1 MTILYLIRH
10 SVKFE
15 RKDINEFN
23 APDSNSQKDEKT
35 MLSVVGEKRAEIL
48 CNKDIFNN
56 IDVIYA
62 SNMVRSQQ
70 TAKYLCTK
78 LNLPLN
84 IDERINERKIGIR
97 NDDIVKDWYI
107 KQYLD
112 PKYKM
117 KEGES
122 QEEVNNRMHDF
133 INEVLYKYNNKKIA
147 VFTHGYAITFAILKW
162 CKLENITKDRV
173 LTYSFN
179 NKIFYDKI
187 LNAPEVFKLTFD
199 NDKLLNIEL
208 IEFEDLPFMQGG
220 I

>member
-15 RKDINEFN
+15 RKDINVFN
-23 APDSNSQKDEKT
+23 APDSNTLKDEKT
-35 MLSVVGEKRAEIL
+35 MLSVIGEKRAEIL
-48 CNKDIFNN
+48 CNKDIFND

-70 TAKYLCTK
+70 TAKYLCTR

-84 IDERINERKIGIR
+84 IDERLNERKVGIR
-97 NDDIVKDWYI
+97 NSDLVKDWYT

-112 PKYKM
+112 PKYKT

-122 QEEVNNRMHDF
+122 QEEVSLRMHSF
-133 INEVLYKYNNKKIA
+133 INEAIKKHKDKKVA
-147 VFTHGYAITFAILKW
+147 VFTHGYAITYALLKW
-162 CKLENITKDRV
+162 CKLLSITDDRV
-173 LTYSFN
+173 LTYEFN
-179 NKIFYDKI
+179 NKIIYNKI